1 METIRES
8 WASYMDDVIP
18 KDAPTVQI
26 QECKRAFVGGVQA
39 LLAIVL
45 EIGDDHVSEDA
56 AVKALEGISD
66 EC

>member
-1 METIRES
+1 
-8 WASYMDDVIP
+8 MDDVIP